1 MDWSHGSNFLSLICA
16 HRLQT
21 AYEFILNTC
30 VLLLVSYKI
39 YISKIYTSARIHMA
53 SRVFTHQ
60 HSSTSHS
67 HYLSDGLFFFLS
79 RLLHKIGLPYQSV
92 SLLVPLTKSPRRNKL
107 LYFECR
113 MSTLVVQWA
122 LYLID
127 RMPVPVGFRA
137 VKRFG

>member
-1 MDWSHGSNFLSLICA
+1 MNLSLT
-16 HRLQT
+16 RV
-21 AYEFILNTC
+21 F
-30 VLLLVSYKI
+30 SYWYPTK
-39 YISKIYTSARIHMA
+39 YISRKYIHQLEYTWQAGFLHTNIVQLLTHIIYPI
-53 SRVFTHQ
+53 F
-60 HSSTSHS
+60 
-67 HYLSDGLFFFLS
+67 FFFLS